1 MKGKCINIDDNC
13 PNFNKIIEVPDDKDF
28 VCPKCGHPLYEV
40 EDGPSGSGGHKRL
53 VIIVFAVVVVI
64 VVAVFIWISGH
75 GDKIPS
81 ESPAEYIDTLRH
93 DTGSFEP
100 KGISPIVIPPD
111 TVVIRDT
118 IEAVDTVRYELIEM
132 DIEYPFGYYVGE
144 TLNNKPNGKGTMFFT
159 KRGTIP
165 SRDKLKKYSAEP
177 GYRVSGLWDDGYIM
191 PGTGQVYD
199 TGRKDESG
207 NELFV
212 YAL

>member
-1 MKGKCINIDDNC
+1 MKGKCINLDDNC
-13 PNFNKIIEVPDDKDF
+13 PNFNKIIEVSDDQDF

-53 VIIVFAVVVVI
+53 VIIVSAVVAVI
-64 VVAVFIWISGH
+64 LVAVFIWFYGH
-75 GDKIPS
+75 GDKIQS
-81 ESPAEYIDTLRH
+81 ETPESGHSGNIDPIERCGGK
-93 DTGSFEP
+93 DTPSFEP
-100 KGISPIVIPPD
+100 EDGELFD
-111 TVVIRDT
+111 TVVIT
-118 IEAVDTVRYELIEM
+118 KVDTLRTEVK
-132 DIEYPFGYYVGE
+132 DIEYSFGYYVGE
-144 TLNNKPNGKGTMFFT
+144 TLNNKPNGKGTMYFT
-159 KRGTIP
+159 KRATIP
-165 SRDKLKKYSAEP
+165 SRDKLKIYSAKP